1 MEQQVMESEGGSTT
15 LSRGDDLHVEST
27 VERIGSYLATEN
39 VVGSFSSSLPS
50 SGPHRLVK

>member
-1 MEQQVMESEGGSTT
+1 MESEGGSTT